1 MIDVIV
7 KGTSTNLK
15 NITSDD
21 ITASVDLGGLGVGV
35 HEVEVEVF
43 GDDVK
48 LSYTPKK
55 TKVKIIIKKQ

>member
-21 ITASVDLGGLGVGV
+21 ITASVDLKGLGVGA
-35 HEVEVEVF
+35 HEVEVEVS